1 MSNIKLFKPMLMT
14 VVASVAMSACT
25 FYARDADEYRRVTR
39 ELVDT
44 RGGDIKDCYEVVL
57 ETNEAVSG
65 SVVVNF
71 TVEKKT
77 GKLTQLAWDKNRT
90 SVSEGL
96 ATCVVGALEGLELDP
111 QDQRDGV
118 ATFSYTFRNNT
129 PPAS

>member
-77 GKLTQLAWDKNRT
+77 GKLMNPQIDTAKTDRK
-90 SVSEGL
+90 SV
-96 ATCVVGALEGLELDP
+96 V
-111 QDQRDGV
+111 
-118 ATFSYTFRNNT
+118 
-129 PPAS
+129 